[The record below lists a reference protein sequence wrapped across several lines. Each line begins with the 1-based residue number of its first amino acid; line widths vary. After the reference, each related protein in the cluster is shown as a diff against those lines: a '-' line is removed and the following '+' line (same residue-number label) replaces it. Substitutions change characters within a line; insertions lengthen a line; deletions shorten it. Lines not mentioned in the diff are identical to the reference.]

1 MRITES
7 RLIFSD
13 EPSYRISRHLLF
25 WVTWWLFFTIVYG
38 SRPVETAGGWMLL
51 KYSMYFSWIEAFL
64 FIPSHIIYG
73 YLLIYLL
80 IPHLLLK
87 GKYLP
92 FMAWLVMA
100 TLLSAVV
107 SYAITMFTVTPF
119 REHMGLVTPHSNFY
133 YGLMSGL
140 RGGLQTGGFAA
151 TIKLMKHFYFK
162 QRDNQQLLQEKLTAE
177 LQLLKSQVHPHFL
190 FNTLNNLYS
199 LTLTKSDQAPEI
211 VMKLSGLLRYMLY
224 ECNTEKVSLLKELH
238 MLNDYIELEKLRYG
252 PRLDMSVSIRGELE
266 NKQIAPLLL
275 LPFVENSF
283 KHGASEMLDQAWI
296 NLDIAVKED
305 TLKLKLVNS
314 KPDNSLPL
322 NQKNSHSAGI
332 GLTNVKKRLALIYPG
347 LHELKITGEE
357 DTFIVNLSL
366 TLETLPVITAEPAHY
381 PLPLT
386 LKPDE
391 NQMPVS

>member
-1 MRITES
+1 
-7 RLIFSD
+7 
-13 EPSYRISRHLLF
+13 
-25 WVTWWLFFTIVYG
+25 
-38 SRPVETAGGWMLL
+38 
-51 KYSMYFSWIEAFL
+51 
-64 FIPSHIIYG
+64 
-73 YLLIYLL
+73 
-80 IPHLLLK
+80 
-87 GKYLP
+87 
-92 FMAWLVMA
+92 MAWLVMA
-100 TLLSAVV
+100 TLLSAAV
-107 SYAITMFTVTPF
+107 SYAITICIVTPF
-119 REHMGLVTPHSNFY
+119 RESMGLVTPHSNFY

-224 ECNTEKVSLLKELH
+224 ECNTQKVPLLKELS

-296 NLDIAVKED
+296 NLDIAVKAD

-314 KPDNSLPL
+314 KPDSSLPL
-322 NQKNSHSAGI
+322 TQKNSHSAGI
-332 GLTNVKKRLALIYPG
+332 GLMNVKKRLALIYPG
-347 LHELKITGEE
+347 LHELKLTGEE
-357 DTFIVNLSL
+357 DTFIVNLGL
-366 TLETLPVITAEPAHY
+366 ILETLPVVTSGPAHN
-381 PLPLT
+381 PLPLA